1 MLHLNVLDKVKE
13 REMSSSL
20 NKDLIVSRNFIN
32 GKWVDAIDGKTIDV
46 VNPTTEEVIATVP
59 QGEQKDVQAAAA
71 AARESAFDWGRTPP
85 KERADMM
92 FALADKVLADIENL
106 SQIETLNSGHPINA
120 VPGEVKSGADRLRFF
135 GGAGRTLEGGAAGE
149 YARGYTSIIRREPI
163 GVAGLITP
171 WNYPL
176 LTAITKMSPA
186 LAAGNTIVLKPSEQ
200 TPLTTL
206 RLAKLAEGIF
216 PPGVINVITGY
227 GHSAGAEM
235 ASNKDIDII
244 SLTGGT
250 DTGKVVARIA
260 SDSLKHVHLELGG
273 KAPAIVLDDADPVQV
288 AESLKWASFWNAGQ
302 DCSAASRVIVTKKS
316 YESMLKALVA
326 AVESLNV
333 EDPSSETT
341 EMGPLTHLAHYD
353 RVLGFFDRAEKSG
366 AKIATGG
373 SRMNRPGYFIEPT
386 IMTDVDQQS
395 EIVQKEVFGP
405 LITIQRAEDNNQALE
420 MANDV
425 EYGLGASVYTDNI
438 GFAMEASRRLKFGT
452 VWIND
457 HGAVTAEM
465 PWGGFKQSGYGKERS
480 VYSLEDYT
488 QIKHVM
494 IKLPE

>member
-1 MLHLNVLDKVKE
+1 MKDSDKAKE
-13 REMSSSL
+13 QEMSSSL
-20 NKDLIVSRNFIN
+20 NKALIVPENFVD
-32 GKWVDAIDGKTIDV
+32 GKWVEAIDGKTIDV
-46 VNPTTEEVIATVP
+46 INPTTEEVIAKVP
-59 QGEQKDVQAAAA
+59 QGEKKDVQRAAS
-71 AARESAFDWGRTPP
+71 AARKASFDWGRTPP

-92 FALADKVLADIENL
+92 FALADKVLADIDNL
-106 SQIETLNSGHPINA
+106 AQLETFNSGHPIS
-120 VPGEVKSGADRLRFF
+120 VVSGEVRSGADRLRFF
-135 GGAGRTLEGGAAGE
+135 GGAGRTLEGRSAGE

-206 RLAKLAEGIF
+206 RLAKLADGIF
-216 PPGVINVITGY
+216 PAGVINVITGY
-227 GHSAGAEM
+227 GENAGAEM

-260 SDSLKHVHLELGG
+260 SDTLKHVHLELGG
-273 KAPAIVLDDADPVQV
+273 KAPAIVLDDADPNQV

-302 DCSAASRVIVTKKS
+302 DCSAATRVIVTKNS
-316 YESMLKALVA
+316 YENVMRALVDA
-326 AVESLNV
+326 VQSLSVGDPSVES
-333 EDPSSETT
+333 TQ
-341 EMGPLTHLAHYD
+341 MGPLTHVAHSEN
-353 RVLGFFDRAEKSG
+353 VLGYFSRAKKNG
-366 AKIATGG
+366 AKVVAGG
-373 SRMNRPGYFIEPT
+373 NRMNRQGYFIEPT
-386 IMTDVDQQS
+386 IMTDVDQKS

-405 LITIQRAEDNNQALE
+405 LITIQKAEDNNQAIE
-420 MANDV
+420 MANDI
-425 EYGLGASVYTDNI
+425 EYGLGASIYTNNI
-438 GFAMEASRRLKFGT
+438 GFAMEASRQLKFGT

-480 VYSLEDYT
+480 IYSLEDYT

-494 IKLPE
+494 IKLPD